1 MTFVVQDEREAF
13 VREVTELRHRLKALI
28 NHQQPLLRENESGEN
43 DNSPLLEMIKE
54 CSLFVKLA
62 LEERLQAEQQ

>member
-1 MTFVVQDEREAF
+1 MTFGVQDERDEF
-13 VREVTELRHRLKALI
+13 VREVVELHRKLKALI
-28 NHQQPLLRENESGEN
+28 NHQQSLLGENESGEN

-62 LEERLQAEQQ
+62 